1 MNFNSIDK
9 HVIGYFHFS
18 FLKMSSSRKRKILPD
33 PPSSS
38 KAAKISAGVT
48 TEVAVIEKR
57 RDSWKL
63 SDDDA
68 NSAMALMKADGLT
81 DDEMKDD
88 LRVFLYAKGIMRD
101 KKPVVRKSEFNDL
114 LNPNG
119 SVEEVRKLKL
129 ARERLRR
136 IVVKGEVGKN
146 FDEEASL
153 FDAFVAEHP
162 EWGPENSFVVF
173 RDHELLKD
181 KQHAYVERVQLSGL
195 CYMHAPVIVQHYL
208 VAMHSHDAVPM
219 LDMAVYLKMH
229 MSAEALERHIWLN
242 KGGDS
247 KVFLEK
253 ILIQDPVP
261 VFDSVSA
268 KHDLESSLCQ
278 YGPCLVSGFKVETD
292 FNSSTWQHIGK
303 KKIVS
308 TGLHAM
314 VLVGFR
320 KQGNGIR
327 YLLQNWWKKKP
338 FIEVDA
344 DYLESCGAIAHF
356 VKTAQDRMGEFPT
369 NSHDHVE
376 CEMLDAEETFDP
388 EILQ

>member
-1 MNFNSIDK
+1 M
-9 HVIGYFHFS
+9 
-18 FLKMSSSRKRKILPD
+18 SSRKRKISPD

-38 KAAKISAGVT
+38 KACKISAGVT
-48 TEVAVIEKR
+48 AEVAAIEKR
-57 RDSWKL
+57 RDSWKI

-81 DDEMKDD
+81 DEEMQDD
-88 LRVFLYAKGIMRD
+88 LRIFLYAKGIMRD
-101 KKPVVRKSEFNDL
+101 EESVVRKKKFDNL
-114 LNPNG
+114 LNPDG
-119 SVEEVRKLKL
+119 ALVSDEARTKLKS

-146 FDEEASL
+146 FDEAASL
-153 FDAFVAEHP
+153 FDAFVAKHP
-162 EWGPENSFVVF
+162 EWGPEKSFVVF
-173 RDHELLKD
+173 RDHQLLKG

-195 CYMHAPVIVQHYL
+195 CYMHAPVILQHYL
-208 VAMHSHDAVPM
+208 VSMHSHDAVPM
-219 LDMAVYLKMH
+219 LDMAVYLKKH

-247 KVFLEK
+247 HAFLEK
-253 ILIQDPVP
+253 ILVQDPVP

-268 KHDLESSLCQ
+268 KHDLASSLLQ
-278 YGPCLVSGFKVETD
+278 YGPGLVSGFKVEKK
-292 FNSSTWQHIGK
+292 FNSDKWKHIGTQ
-303 KKIVS
+303 KIDS

-327 YLLQNWWKKKP
+327 YLLQNWWKTKP

-356 VKTAQDRMGEFPT
+356 MKTVQDRMGEFPT

-376 CEMLDAEETFDP
+376 CEMLDAEEIFDP
-388 EILQ
+388 EMLH